1 MSATAA
7 DRATATHPVHGVRSS
22 LRRTVVRV
30 GSASFIVRPRV
41 VAVGVVSAAAALV
54 LFALS
59 VGTGDYPLDPLD
71 VGRILLGGGT
81 RVENVVVVD
90 VALPRA
96 LISVLVGIGF
106 GASGA
111 LTQTIARN
119 PLATPDVLGITAGAS
134 TAAVAAIAFG
144 SSWGSWFADI
154 GVPAAA
160 LIGGLLAAGLM
171 YVLAWRGGIDAFRLV
186 LIGVAL
192 TWVFQA
198 LTGYALT
205 RAAIN
210 DVGRAQR
217 WLVGSVS
224 DASWSSVV
232 PVAVTLTVAA
242 VILLFVNRAMS
253 TLSLGRDMAM
263 GLGVRADTVSAL
275 GLVVAV
281 AMAAICVSAAGPIAF
296 VALLAPQI
304 ALRIARVATPPPVV
318 SGLIGAVLVVGGD
331 LLCRHWL
338 PGGIPV
344 GVVTAGVGGP
354 FLIYL
359 MIATS
364 RKASA

>member
-7 DRATATHPVHGVRSS
+7 DRTSATPPIDEVRPTVRRHV
-22 LRRTVVRV
+22 LRI
-30 GSASFIVRPRV
+30 GSASFLVRPRV
-41 VAVGVVSAAAALV
+41 VAVGVMTTVVALV
-54 LFALS
+54 LFSLS
-59 VGTGDYPLDPLD
+59 VGTGDYPLSPLD

-81 RVENVVVVD
+81 RVENVVVFD

-119 PLATPDVLGITAGAS
+119 PLATPDVLGITAGAG

-154 GVPAAA
+154 GIPAAA
-160 LIGGLLAAGLM
+160 LVGGALAAALM
-171 YVLAWRGGIDAFRLV
+171 YLLAWRGGIDAFRLV

-232 PVAVTLTVAA
+232 PVAITLAVAA
-242 VILLFVNRAMS
+242 VVLGFVNRAMS
-253 TLSLGRDMAM
+253 TLSLGRDMAQ
-263 GLGVRADTVSAL
+263 GLGVRADPVSAL

-304 ALRIARVATPPPVV
+304 ALRIARVATPPPLV

-338 PGGIPV
+338 PDGIPV

-359 MIATS
+359 MIAVS